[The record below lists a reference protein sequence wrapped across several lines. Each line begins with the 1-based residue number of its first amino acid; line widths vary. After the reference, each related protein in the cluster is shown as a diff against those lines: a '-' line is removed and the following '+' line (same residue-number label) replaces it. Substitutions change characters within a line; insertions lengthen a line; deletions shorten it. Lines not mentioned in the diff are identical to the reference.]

1 MTSSHDVVAF
11 LVLGR
16 KLGHTFKWPS
26 IRALCREHKLDLHDV
41 MEAVSAALPKPTV
54 EPGRRGRPPGALGH
68 CSRCGRLGHT
78 RATCLRRSLAEAAR
92 DVNGGDS
99 PPSTPVAASRVASA
113 GEAHPWRK
121 RVAALRSHP

>member
-1 MTSSHDVVAF
+1 MASHDVVAF

-41 MEAVSAALPKPTV
+41 MEAVSAALPKAPPS
-54 EPGRRGRPPGALGH
+54 EPGRVGRPPGALGH

-113 GEAHPWRK
+113 GEKRPSARHPWRNG
-121 RVAALRSHP
+121 ASA